1 MFRGFE
7 NVYLDINHGDSGNDV
22 VSDNGSGNREDIAT
36 VNQNSESSILKNVP
50 IDQENNQL
58 AAFPIKYTVKNEDGT
73 VNIEQTA
80 RKLSEGYSHL
90 AKKMGETGG
99 LVPDSPEGYKIEFD
113 AKALGISEEIS
124 PEVLKNDNE
133 FNEFINKAHLAG
145 FTNEQI
151 NLVAGEYLQAVQ
163 SVFDRKMDD
172 DKAEAQ
178 KILSETWKTPDEL
191 NRNLSNAKKAFEYF
205 ASEEEKAQ
213 IDSIGNNPLIISLL
227 AKIGNTMREDSPI
240 LQTQSSES
248 RDSISALMMSEAYS
262 DEKHPDHKRVYNQ
275 VAKYYR
281 DTVGEETV
289 Y

>member
-1 MFRGFE
+1 MFSGMRY
-7 NVYLDINHGDSGNDV
+7 VYSDINHGDSGNSV
-22 VSDNGSGNREDIAT
+22 AIDNLQENITET
-36 VNQNSESSILKNVP
+36 NNQNSEQSILKSAISN
-50 IDQENNQL
+50 QENNQL
-58 AAFPIKYTVKNEDGT
+58 ANFPSKYTVKNDDGT

-80 RKLSEGYSHL
+80 RKLNEGYSHL

-99 LVPDSPEGYKIEFD
+99 LVPDSPDGYKIEFD
-113 AKALGISEEIS
+113 AKSLGLTEDIS
-124 PEVLKNDNE
+124 PEMLKNDTE
-133 FNEFINKAHLAG
+133 FNEFVSKAHSAG

-151 NLVAGEYLQAVQ
+151 NLVVGEYLQAIQ
-163 SVFDRKMDD
+163 SVFERKMDD

-191 NRNLSNAKKAFEYF
+191 NRNLSSAKKAFEYF
-205 ASEEEKAQ
+205 ASDEEKAQ
-213 IDSIGNNPLIISLL
+213 IDSIGNNPVIISLL

-248 RDSISALMMSEAYS
+248 RDSISSLMMSEAYI
-262 DEKHPDHKRVYNQ
+262 DEKHPDHNRVYNQ